1 MELEKLVEWVGQ
13 SGLHTMLDE
22 RSWKALLSGE
32 PWAIN
37 KALGFTRLA
46 MAHAAEEAIQIC
58 DDRLHNGDVTT
69 GALHENTAIREAI
82 RERFKEK

>member
-1 MELEKLVEWVGQ
+1 
-13 SGLHTMLDE
+13 
-22 RSWKALLSGE
+22 
-32 PWAIN
+32 
-37 KALGFTRLA
+37 

-82 RERFKEK
+82 RERFKA